1 MDIRGLE
8 GSIVALVTP
17 FAEDGSIDFDAL
29 GRLGEHSARLRE
41 DRSGGRAVHEPGAGL
56 LLQEADVL

>member
-29 GRLGEHSARLRE
+29 GRLVDLHL
-41 DRSGGRAVHEPGAGL
+41 GAGTDAL
-56 LLQEADVL
+56 LVLRTVSRG